1 VAADHKVA
9 DNMKKILTSLLIIA
23 AMLPV
28 LAAGCRPS
36 SSTTTA
42 SAPSQTLEVT
52 RGDLNIDVSSDGNL
66 TMPDEYN
73 LRFGTNGQVSQIFVQ
88 EGDQVK
94 QGALLAL
101 LDDTTQRNAIKTALL
116 NVQTAQNNTTG
127 FGISI
132 QSTTDNPA
140 AGCDHL
146 PYTYPDLSVPRI
158 FKQAQNDLNLAAS
171 YFDQK
176 DYKNAGYYLV
186 MSYFD
191 VEVGQ
196 DMIASKPDAA
206 ELAGL
211 KTNSTYYPDLYDY
224 MSGATSTQEI
234 NAAVVAYLQDFRQQ
248 LLGISDDLRAGAYD
262 QTKSAFA
269 AAQQK
274 MLTAYNMA
282 ESTVYLKGSEMFEY
296 PDSATSVDF
305 LQTSIRGLQDLNDYL
320 AQSDATPLEAA
331 KQLYIAQLN
340 LLVGQDVLENQTS
353 LFVVGKGVNWQ
364 KLQQYN
370 LALQAAQISLYQA
383 KQAIMNTAII
393 APADGTIVSVNLK
406 VSSVLSAQTYSQTT
420 AILLV
425 DTSSIRFEGL
435 VDEIDIMKV
444 EKGQAATITVDAL
457 PGTVL
462 DGTVQFISPFGITS
476 GNVIKF
482 NIIIKLAPTEAQ
494 LRGGL
499 SATASISVYSAKNV
513 LLVPVSVIVN
523 TREGPVVAV
532 INPTTG
538 KAEYKAVTLGQQN
551 FQYAEVLSGLK
562 EGDKVTVSGTPP
574 PASTGTT
581 GPRGP
586 VIIR

>member
-1 VAADHKVA
+1 V
-9 DNMKKILTSLLIIA
+9 
-23 AMLPV
+23 
-28 LAAGCRPS
+28 
-36 SSTTTA
+36 
-42 SAPSQTLEVT
+42 E
-52 RGDLNIDVSSDGNL
+52 
-66 TMPDEYN
+66 
-73 LRFGTNGQVSQIFVQ
+73 

-94 QGALLAL
+94 EGALLAL
-101 LDDTTQRNAIKTALL
+101 LDDTSQRNAIKTALL
-116 NVQTAQNNTTG
+116 NVQTAQNNITVPSRTD
-127 FGISI
+127 S
-132 QSTTDNPA
+132 STPS
-140 AGCDHL
+140 CDHL

-171 YFDQK
+171 YFDQQ
-176 DYKNAGYYLV
+176 DYKNSGYYLI

-191 VEVGQ
+191 VEVGE
-196 DMIASKPDAA
+196 DLIASKPDAA
-206 ELAGL
+206 ALAGM

-224 MSGATSTQEI
+224 MSDASSTQEL
-234 NAAVVAYLQDFRQQ
+234 NAAVVSYMKDFRQQ
-248 LLGISDDLRAGAYD
+248 LLDISDDLRAGTYD
-262 QTKSAFA
+262 QASTAFA

-274 MLTAYNMA
+274 MFTAYNMA

-305 LQTSIRGLQDLNDYL
+305 LQTSIRGLQDLQDYL
-320 AQSDATPLEAA
+320 AQSGAEPLEAA

-353 LFVVGKGVNWQ
+353 LFAVGKNINWQ
-364 KLQQYN
+364 TLQQYN
-370 LALQAAQISLYQA
+370 LALQSAQISLYQA

-393 APADGTIVSVNLK
+393 APADGTVVSVNLK
-406 VSSVLSAQTYSQTT
+406 VSSVLSAQTYSSTT

-425 DTSSIRFEGL
+425 DTTSTRFEGL

-444 EKGQAATITVDAL
+444 QKGQNATITVDAL
-457 PGTVL
+457 PGKVL

-482 NIIIKLAPTEAQ
+482 NIIIKLAPTDAQ

-499 SATASISVYSAKNV
+499 SATANINIYSGKDV
-513 LLVPVSVIVN
+513 LLIPVSVIVN

-538 KAEYKAVTLGQQN
+538 KPEYKSVTLGQQN

-562 EGDKVTVSGTPP
+562 EGDKVTVTGTPP
-574 PASTGTT
+574 TANTGTG
-581 GPRGP
+581 GPRGA

>member
-1 VAADHKVA
+1 
-9 DNMKKILTSLLIIA
+9 MKRILLGLLILSAVLLALPA
-23 AMLPV
+23 AS
-28 LAAGCRPS
+28 CS
-36 SSTTTA
+36 SGTTSTA
-42 SAPSQTLEVT
+42 SAPSQTFEVT
-52 RGDLNIDVSSDGNL
+52 RGDLNIVVPSDGNL

-116 NVQTAQNNTTG
+116 NVQTAQNNIIVQTP
-127 FGISI
+127 
-132 QSTTDNPA
+132 TDSAA
-140 AGCDHL
+140 AGCNHL

-176 DYKNAGYYLV
+176 DYKNAGYYLI

-191 VEVGQ
+191 VEVGE
-196 DMIASKPDAA
+196 DLIASKPDAA
-206 ELAGL
+206 ELAGM

-234 NAAVVAYLQDFRQQ
+234 NAAAVAYLKDFRQQ
-248 LLGISDDLRAGAYD
+248 LLGISDDLRAGDYD
-262 QTKSAFA
+262 QASTAFA
-269 AAQQK
+269 TAQQK
-274 MLTAYNMA
+274 MLTAYSMA
-282 ESTVYLKGSEMFEY
+282 ESTVYLKGSDMFEY

-305 LQTSIRGLQDLNDYL
+305 LQTSIRGIQDLEDYL
-320 AQSDATPLEAA
+320 AQSGAEPLEAA

-353 LFVVGKGVNWQ
+353 LFVVGKGINWQ
-364 KLQQYN
+364 TLQQYN

-406 VSSVLSAQTYSQTT
+406 VSSVLSAQTYSSTT

-425 DTSSIRFEGL
+425 DTNSIRFEGL

-444 EKGQAATITVDAL
+444 QKGQETTITVDAL
-457 PGTVL
+457 PGKVL
-462 DGTVQFISPFGITS
+462 DGTVQFVSPFGITS

-482 NIIIKLAPTEAQ
+482 DTIIKLAPTDVQ

-499 SATASISVYSAKNV
+499 SATANINIYSGKNV

-523 TREGPVVAV
+523 TKEGPVVAV

-538 KAEYKAVTLGQQN
+538 KPEYKAVTLGQQN

-562 EGDKVTVSGTPP
+562 EGDKVTITGTPP
-574 PASTGTT
+574 PASTGTR

-586 VIIR
+586 IVVR